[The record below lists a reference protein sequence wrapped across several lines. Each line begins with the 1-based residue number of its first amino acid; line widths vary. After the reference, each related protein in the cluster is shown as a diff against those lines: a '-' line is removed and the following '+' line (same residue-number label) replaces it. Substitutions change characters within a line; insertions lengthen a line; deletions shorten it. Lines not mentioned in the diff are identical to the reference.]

1 MSILTATRDR
11 ATYDPSLSQAVS
23 YTVSTSTAAPT
34 SLTYGPSFVSM
45 AASYGGEVIL
55 GLNRRLNNISNTI
68 AAAKL
73 AQSQA
78 TNLYAMELG
87 NEPNCK
93 VGIFLSVEPNAN
105 PATSNSLHEQ

>member
-1 MSILTATRDR
+1 
-11 ATYDPSLSQAVS
+11 
-23 YTVSTSTAAPT
+23 
-34 SLTYGPSFVSM
+34 M
-45 AASYGGEVIL
+45 AAGYGGEIIL

-68 AAAKL
+68 AAAEL

-93 VGIFLSVEPNAN
+93 ARTFLSVESNAN
-105 PATSNSLHEQ
+105 PAILNSLHEQ